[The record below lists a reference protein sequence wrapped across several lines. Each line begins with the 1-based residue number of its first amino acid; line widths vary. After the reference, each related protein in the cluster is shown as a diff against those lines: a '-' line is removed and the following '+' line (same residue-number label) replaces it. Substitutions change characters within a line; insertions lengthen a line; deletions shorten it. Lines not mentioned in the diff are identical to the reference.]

1 MAQPASDRVFAQS
14 VPQMYER
21 YMVPLIFQPYAG
33 DLAQRAAERAPARV
47 LEVAAGT
54 GVLTRELARRLP
66 ASSVIIAT
74 DLNQPMLDE
83 AAARGTSRPVTWRAA
98 DALQLP
104 FEDASFDAVLCQFG
118 AMFFPDKP
126 KGFAEAKRV
135 LRPGGVLLFNVW
147 DAIEHNEV
155 ANVVMEALA
164 RVFPDDPP
172 RFMARTPHGY
182 HDADRVRAD
191 LAQGGFDRGVQVE
204 TVTRRSRAES
214 AMVAAIAYCQGT
226 PWRGEIDAR
235 GGATLEQATQAAAD
249 ALAQRFGSGAID
261 AKIQALVVS
270 AER

>member
-54 GVLTRELARRLP
+54 GVLTRELARTLP
-66 ASSVIIAT
+66 ASSTIVAT

-83 AAARGTSRPVTWRAA
+83 AAARGTSRPVTWRTA

-118 AMFFPDKP
+118 AMFFPDKG
-126 KGFAEAKRV
+126 KAFAEARRV

-147 DAIEHNEV
+147 DAIEHNEFTD
-155 ANVVMEALA
+155 VVTDALA
-164 RVFPDDPP
+164 GVFPHDPP

-182 HDADRVRAD
+182 HDPDLIREH
-191 LAQGGFDRGVQVE
+191 LAQGGFTRGVQLEV
-204 TVTRRSRAES
+204 VTRRSRAES
-214 AMVAAIAYCQGT
+214 PRHVAIAICQGS
-226 PWRGEIDAR
+226 PLRSEIEAR
-235 GGATLEQATQAAAD
+235 GGATLAEATQAAAT
-249 ALAQRFGSGAID
+249 AIAQRFGSGAVD
-261 AKIQALVVS
+261 GKIQALVVS